1 MSVSETE
8 TAEAAARILQLEQ
21 HVQQLQSEANIARAL
36 EYRCQGLHQ
45 DKQQLTQ
52 HLQQLKGNVTQ
63 MQAALHQ
70 ERLQRR
76 EQTALCAR
84 LDDDKQQLLHTC
96 RELEAKLKEAE
107 GLAINAREAQ
117 YRAEQDLASAGSG
130 QHVLP
135 SEAQATIPQ
144 PAGAGGLQST
154 AKDLQIKLARADSA
168 CASSNAEL
176 TAANQCIQQ
185 LEQSNRVQ
193 VPVFDRQQQGGA
205 GQSNPNRAS
214 DNISELSSSSGIQLL
229 PSAAASDS
237 SVSTHEGIVQK
248 MKGQM
253 TGLKASRDKLLAEVD
268 RQSREIERLLYH
280 NATLEQGMSQL
291 KQSATRWEAQA
302 QDSLLQL
309 DQLKGLLEE
318 SAFWQPQAPSSS
330 TSGNPL
336 SHRDESTP
344 SETELQRNV
353 LKEKARATNLEVQV
367 RALSL
372 ELTKSRERAGALS
385 MSLAPALGEVESRL
399 AQLLQGGLGLSTPS
413 NDHDTSDDV

>member
-1 MSVSETE
+1 
-8 TAEAAARILQLEQ
+8 
-21 HVQQLQSEANIARAL
+21 
-36 EYRCQGLHQ
+36 
-45 DKQQLTQ
+45 
-52 HLQQLKGNVTQ
+52 
-63 MQAALHQ
+63 MQ
-70 ERLQRR
+70 
-76 EQTALCAR
+76 
-84 LDDDKQQLLHTC
+84 
-96 RELEAKLKEAE
+96 EAE

-237 SVSTHEGIVQK
+237 SVSTHEGI
-248 MKGQM
+248 G
-253 TGLKASRDKLLAEVD
+253 E
-268 RQSREIERLLYH
+268 
-280 NATLEQGMSQL
+280 GMQV
-291 KQSATRWEAQA
+291 T
-302 QDSLLQL
+302 
-309 DQLKGLLEE
+309 
-318 SAFWQPQAPSSS
+318 SS
-330 TSGNPL
+330 
-336 SHRDESTP
+336 
-344 SETELQRNV
+344 
-353 LKEKARATNLEVQV
+353 
-367 RALSL
+367 
-372 ELTKSRERAGALS
+372 
-385 MSLAPALGEVESRL
+385 PALAASNSMLGYL
-399 AQLLQGGLGLSTPS
+399 QPGLPQLQIFHISLILGSCSSL
-413 NDHDTSDDV
+413 